1 MQVKKPMKTEQKQK
15 IFEFIQDQIANA
27 DFRIKAYVFDESGK
41 KRLGRNCFV
50 KLDMHVQNFL
60 QGKSPIR
67 WITMYGLRGAGKTT
81 LLAQLYEQTKIESK
95 RKLFLSVDQAVGIF
109 GVSLKDILDVY
120 EESLGTSFERL
131 TEPVFLFLDE
141 VQYDEKWALLLK
153 TIYDRSSK
161 VFIIATGSSALS
173 LQASPDVARRA
184 IFEKLFPMS
193 FTEYIKIKN
202 QKTEIR
208 GLAKELREAIFNSK
222 DAKEVHTRLKGLEV
236 KARQYW
242 LDIERKEIDS
252 YMQYGTLP
260 FMIALNNEAMVY
272 DQIKKTLERVISI
285 DIPHINQFSAETI
298 SKIPMVLYAL
308 AETDQLSLSSLADK
322 GELDIS
328 RPVLTAVLETLE
340 RTETIWRIYPHGS
353 HVTQTTRQPSKYL
366 FTSPAFRSMYF
377 NFIGNTRTHDTYK
390 GKILEDTVGLYLN
403 RIFSGKPDTSV
414 TYDSAAGGADFII
427 RQSKD
432 MIVLEVGY
440 GDKSFRQVVTTMA
453 KVGVN
458 ARYGIVVSQSPL
470 ALDEEKNA
478 VSIPLSYFLLM

>member
-1 MQVKKPMKTEQKQK
+1 MKTDQKQK

-27 DFRIKAYVFDESGK
+27 DFRTKAYVFDEAGK
-41 KRLGRNCFV
+41 RRLQRNCFIR
-50 KLDMHVQNFL
+50 LSMHVQNFL
-60 QGKSPIR
+60 AGKSTVR

-81 LLAQLYEQTKIESK
+81 LLAQLYEQTKVEGK
-95 RKLFLSVDQAVGIF
+95 HKLFLSVDQAVGIF
-109 GVSLKDILDVY
+109 GVSLKDILEVY
-120 EESLGTSFERL
+120 EEALGVPFERL

-153 TIYDRSSK
+153 TIYDRSNK

-193 FTEYIKIKN
+193 FTEYIKIKH
-202 QKTEIR
+202 QKTEVK
-208 GLAKELREAIFNSK
+208 GLAQELRDAIFNSK
-222 DAKEVHTRLKGLEV
+222 NAAKVHARLKALEP

-242 LDIERKEIDS
+242 VDIDRKEVDA
-252 YMQYGTLP
+252 YMRYGTLP
-260 FMIALNNEAMVY
+260 FMISLNNEAMIY
-272 DQIKKTLERVISI
+272 DQIKKTLERVVSI
-285 DIPHINQFSAETI
+285 DIPHINQFSADTI
-298 SKIPMVLYAL
+298 AKIPMVLYAL
-308 AETDQLSLSSLADK
+308 AETEQLSLSSLSDK

-328 RPVLTAVLETLE
+328 RPVLTSVLETLE

-377 NFIGNTRTHDTYK
+377 NFIGNTRTHDNYK
-390 GKILEDTVGLYLN
+390 GKVLEDTVGLYLN
-403 RIFSGKPDTSV
+403 RLFSGKPDTSV
-414 TYDSAAGGADFII
+414 TYDSAAGGADFIL
-427 RQSKD
+427 RQGKD
-432 MIVLEVGY
+432 MLVLEVGY
-440 GDKSFRQVVTTMA
+440 GDKTFRQVVTTMA

-470 ALDEEKNA
+470 AVDEEKNM
-478 VSIPLSYFLLM
+478 VSIPLSYFLLA

>member
-1 MQVKKPMKTEQKQK
+1 MKIEQKQK
-15 IFEFIQDQIANA
+15 IFEFIQDQIVNA

-41 KRLGRNCFV
+41 RRLGRNCFV
-50 KLDMHVQNFL
+50 RLAMHAQNFL
-60 QGKSPIR
+60 EGKSTVR

-81 LLAQLYEQTKIESK
+81 LLAQLYEQTKIENK
-95 RKLFLSVDQAVGIF
+95 RKLFLSIDQAVGIF
-109 GVSLKDILDVY
+109 GVSLKDILEVY

-153 TIYDRSSK
+153 TIYDRTNK
-161 VFIIATGSSALS
+161 VFIVATGSSALS

-193 FTEYIKIKN
+193 FTEYIKIKY
-202 QKTEIR
+202 QKTEIK
-208 GLAKELREAIFNSK
+208 GLAHDLRNAIFNSEN
-222 DAKEVHTRLKGLEV
+222 AYEVHTRLKSLEGR
-236 KARQYW
+236 ARQYW
-242 LDIERKEIDS
+242 LGIERKEIDA
-252 YMQYGTLP
+252 YMRYGTLP
-260 FMIALNNEAMVY
+260 FMIALNNEAMIY
-272 DQIKKTLERVISI
+272 DQIKKTLERVVSI
-285 DIPHINQFSAETI
+285 DIPHLNQFSAETI

-328 RPVLTAVLETLE
+328 RPVLTSVLETLE

-377 NFIGNTRTHDTYK
+377 NFIGNTRTHDNYK
-390 GKILEDTVGLYLN
+390 GKILEDTIGLYLN
-403 RIFSGKPDTSV
+403 RLLSGKPDTSI

-427 RQSKD
+427 RQGKN
-432 MIVLEVGY
+432 MLVLEVGY
-440 GDKSFRQVVTTMA
+440 GDKSFKQVVTTMA
-453 KVGVN
+453 KSGVN
-458 ARYGIVVSQSPL
+458 ARYGMIVSQSPL
-470 ALDEEKNA
+470 AVDEGKNA
-478 VSIPLSYFLLM
+478 VSIPLSYFLLV